1 MMRTFFTF
9 EISAGKNRDNRRRAA
24 KAQGA
29 KAIRQRGV
37 EHREV
42 STEKGMP
49 VETKNTNKPFKS
61 KPVIPSVHQRKE
73 LLYAMAETG
82 ADWIMLKL
90 GDVNTLPQLVG
101 HIHRFGKKVM
111 VHQDSIK
118 GIARDKMGIQ
128 YMANCGVDCVITMK
142 APCVKYIKES
152 GMFAAFGF
160 FVIDSDACRSGLAN
174 IKEQQPDVVILM
186 PGTIPRQLVREIKSE
201 ATTPIILGGLM
212 TTAEQIAG
220 AMAIGVAA
228 VATSNL
234 DLWNLET

>member
-1 MMRTFFTF
+1 M
-9 EISAGKNRDNRRRAA
+9 
-24 KAQGA
+24 
-29 KAIRQRGV
+29 
-37 EHREV
+37 
-42 STEKGMP
+42 
-49 VETKNTNKPFKS
+49 ETKNTQNPFTT

-142 APCVKYIKES
+142 APCVKYIKEV
-152 GMFAAFGF
+152 GMVAAFGF
-160 FVIDSDACRSGLAN
+160 FVIDSDACRTGLAN
-174 IKEQQPDVVILM
+174 VKEQQPDVVILM
-186 PGTIPRQLVREIKSE
+186 PGTIPPQLIKAIKSE
-201 ATTPIILGGLM
+201 AGTPIILGGLM
-212 TTAEQIAG
+212 TTGEQIVG
-220 AMAIGVAA
+220 AMATGVAA
-228 VATSNL
+228 VATSNPE
-234 DLWNLET
+234 LWNCEI